1 MDPAGGDQ
9 VTDNETTTAIE
20 ALEYRVK
27 LRDQA
32 IRDGED
38 YPDAGPFALEFLTA
52 LRGQGWRPTEAKAVG
67 LPMHAA
73 PVPDSPPRDELLAS
87 LRADM
92 DARAAR
98 DRAAKEG
105 AA

>member
-1 MDPAGGDQ
+1 M
-9 VTDNETTTAIE
+9 TDAETTAAIE
-20 ALEYRVK
+20 ALTYRVK

-38 YPDAGPFALEFLTA
+38 YPDAEPFALEFLTA
-52 LRGQGWRPTEAKAVG
+52 LRGQGWRPTEARATA
-67 LPMHAA
+67 PPAHAPA
-73 PVPDSPPRDELLAS
+73 GTAERPRDELLAD

-92 DARAAR
+92 EARAAAA
-98 DRAAKEG
+98 RAAKES